1 MGLDQGTTLR
11 QVDWGRVT
19 RLTRSDHDCLDQ
31 GTTLRQVDWGRV
43 TRLTG
48 SDHDCLDQGSTLR
61 QVDQV
66 QMNAVRTVRH
76 LTTINRPPYRLCINV
91 CTT

>member
-1 MGLDQGTTLR
+1 MG
-11 QVDWGRVT
+11 
-19 RLTRSDHDCLDQ
+19 LDQ

-48 SDHDCLDQGSTLR
+48 SDHDCLDQGTTLR